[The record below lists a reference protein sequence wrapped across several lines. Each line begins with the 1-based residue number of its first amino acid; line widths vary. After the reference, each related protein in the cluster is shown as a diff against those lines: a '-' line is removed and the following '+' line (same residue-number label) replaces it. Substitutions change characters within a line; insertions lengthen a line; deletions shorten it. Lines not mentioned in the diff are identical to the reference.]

1 MRGLREHT
9 SLRLFAGHPQ
19 KAVAQEIEV
28 CAAKHL
34 ALEHFEAVD
43 VAFDGA
49 VTPRHGHPSFDGG
62 IVIAQPWRKTLQGRP
77 RTGRGAGEPAIEAL
91 RLAGPHEVGKVPG
104 QRDRLSQLR
113 LLRDELCQLLFLV
126 RRPGLRPPEHEPG
139 SPPRCAVAVPGFRN
153 DGKRGR
159 RRGLLAGCQP
169 LCLP

>member
-1 MRGLREHT
+1 
-9 SLRLFAGHPQ
+9 
-19 KAVAQEIEV
+19 VAQEIEV
-28 CAAKHL
+28 CAATHL

-62 IVIAQPWRKTLQGRP
+62 IVIAQPWRKTLPGRH
-77 RTGRGAGEPAIEAL
+77 RTGRGAGQPASEAL
-91 RLAGPHEVGKVPG
+91 RRAGPHERRKVPD
-104 QRDRLSQLR
+104 QRDCLSEFR
-113 LLRDELCQLLFLV
+113 LLRGQRGELLFLV
-126 RRPGLRPPEHEPG
+126 RSPGLRPPEHEPG